1 MEWASMATQRVMRKT
16 EVKITLKDT
25 MKLKRIMIFTKS
37 ALQSAILTFTQ
48 LPAWQVQLYFS
59 FFFIQLSKN
68 IERKKSEDV
77 EETHDIVSSGTKAIL
92 CKTIS
97 IWLLSF
103 QTTEHVD
110 LILLWHHEI
119 NIKSSWLIP
128 CVTHRNW
135 ILKLLCRSK
144 FLILLAPPIYY
155 DRINNDL
162 QCYRH

>member
-1 MEWASMATQRVMRKT
+1 MATQRVMRKT
-16 EVKITLKDT
+16 EDQSEGYYEIKAYNDLHKIS
-25 MKLKRIMIFTKS
+25 FAVS
-37 ALQSAILTFTQ
+37 NSSFYLTSCMT
-48 LPAWQVQLYFS
+48 S
-59 FFFIQLSKN
+59 TIIFFIFLFNYPKTL
-68 IERKKSEDV
+68 RKKSEDV

-92 CKTIS
+92 CKIIS
-97 IWLLSF
+97 TWLLSF

-110 LILLWHHEI
+110 LILLWRHEI

-162 QCYRH
+162 QSVTDIRNDP